1 MTENEHVREVFSNR
15 LKMLRKEK
23 KIKQEQLAEALNI
36 GKSSVGNYE
45 IGTRLPDADV
55 VVALADYFNVSADY
69 LLGRVNDRLTTVD
82 SADKVIKSLSERVE
96 ALSRTDTGAF
106 YADAKEHLYRI
117 LSCVEKMLDNDG
129 ARRKDDYSILRV
141 YARILELL
149 AGFDESAKGILAH
162 HYGEHKKKRDMQG
175 YDYSNDVDSL
185 KRHYE
190 RMS

>member
-69 LLGRVNDRLTTVD
+69 LLGRTNDRLTTVD
-82 SADKVIKSLSERVE
+82 SADKVIKSLSDSME
-96 ALSRTDTGAF
+96 ALSGLIQARFTRTRKNIFTG
-106 YADAKEHLYRI
+106 YCPVL
-117 LSCVEKMLDNDG
+117 
-129 ARRKDDYSILRV
+129 
-141 YARILELL
+141 
-149 AGFDESAKGILAH
+149 
-162 HYGEHKKKRDMQG
+162 KKC
-175 YDYSNDVDSL
+175 
-185 KRHYE
+185 
-190 RMS
+190 